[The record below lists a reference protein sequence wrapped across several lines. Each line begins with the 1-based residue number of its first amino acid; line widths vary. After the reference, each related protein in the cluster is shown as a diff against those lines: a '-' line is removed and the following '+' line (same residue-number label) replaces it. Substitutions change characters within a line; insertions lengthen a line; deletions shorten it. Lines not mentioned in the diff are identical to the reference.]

1 MAEKRKHPRHR
12 QPTLVI
18 RTEGACHKTRDWSL
32 GGFRLERFHQAL
44 APKERITGTIA
55 LGRFGERGDFVAEVV
70 RVSADSGIGLRIL
83 EISPQ
88 VFLSMGAFKNH

>member
-12 QPTLVI
+12 QPALVI

-32 GGFRLERFHQAL
+32 GGFRLDGFHQPL
-44 APKERITGTIA
+44 APKDRISGTIA
-55 LGRFGERGDFVAEVV
+55 LGRFGERGEFVAEVA
-70 RVSADSGIGLRIL
+70 RMSEESGIGLRLL

-88 VFLSMGAFKNH
+88 VFLSMGAIKSH